1 MQGIAFDNETTAAS
15 PGARLVQVAA
25 CVRQEMMGE
34 SRIIPLTLDLVNPGV
49 PIPAGATAIHGIT
62 DEHVTTARTPGDA
75 IGRFVEAV
83 QDHMAANRGA
93 VLVAHNAA
101 FDCSILQW
109 EADAAGVTIPADWPV
124 VCTLELARARGETR
138 SNTLAAVCEY
148 HGIDAEIPTHN
159 ALGDAMRALM
169 YWERIQAAALSG
181 AVQPWQAWGTWARQ
195 RGFAYSPELPEG
207 FESLPELVQCQ
218 GTITFDYADAK
229 GNATRRSVVPA
240 GWSKAIGKP
249 WISFHG
255 FCLLKQDMREFRS
268 DRVLGV
274 HKVEF

>member
-1 MQGIAFDNETTAAS
+1 MYGIAFDSETTAAS
-15 PGARLVQVAA
+15 PGARLVQLAA
-25 CVRQEMMGE
+25 CVRQEMLEE
-34 SRIIPLTLDLVNPGV
+34 SRIIPLRCDLVNPGV

-62 DEHVTTARTPGDA
+62 DEHLVTARTPADA
-75 IGRFVEAV
+75 IGAFVEAV
-83 QDHMAANRGA
+83 IDQMATHPGA

-109 EADAAGVTIPADWPV
+109 EADAAGITIPQDWPV
-124 VCTLELARARGETR
+124 VCTLELARARGETK

-148 HGIDAEIPTHN
+148 HGITSEIAMHD
-159 ALGDAMRALM
+159 ALGDATRTLL
-169 YWERIQAAALSG
+169 YWERVQATSPPGL
-181 AVQPWQAWGTWARQ
+181 AWGTWAKQ
-195 RGFAYSPELPEG
+195 RGFAYSPELPAG
-207 FESLPELVQCQ
+207 FEALPELIQCQ
-218 GTITFDYADAK
+218 GAITFDYVDAK
-229 GNATRRSVVPA
+229 GNATTRTLIPA

-274 HKVEF
+274 QKVAF